1 MLIYFILFAVI
12 WLMSDDLKKLYLYAI
27 HFMAPHSM
35 TATNEVICSYFQQ
48 IEFVR
53 KQ

>member
-1 MLIYFILFAVI
+1 MLIYLILFAFI
-12 WLMSDDLKKLYLYAI
+12 WLMNDDLKKLYLYAI

-35 TATNEVICSYFQQ
+35 AATNEVICSYFQQ
-48 IEFVR
+48 IKFVH